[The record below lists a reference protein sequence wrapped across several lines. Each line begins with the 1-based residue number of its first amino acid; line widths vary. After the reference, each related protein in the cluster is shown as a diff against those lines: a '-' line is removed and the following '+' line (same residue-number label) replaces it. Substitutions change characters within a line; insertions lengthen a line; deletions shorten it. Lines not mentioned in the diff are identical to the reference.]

1 MTSPAIIFVMT
12 LAFFAL
18 KFVEGGNLP
27 MKMPSP
33 DKRGNR

>member
-18 KFVEGGNLP
+18 KFVEVNLP